1 MNSTFHQKPLAHSE
15 LAEFCNQMY
24 LMLHSGISPL
34 EAISLLLEDAQNKAE
49 HELLSL
55 MLSEL
60 ETTGSF
66 YNAVKE
72 AHVFPSYMLHMTRL
86 GEETGTLDDVM
97 LGLSEHYIREENHNQ
112 MLKSAILYP
121 SVMLGMMI
129 LIIGLLLTKV
139 MPVFSQVFEQLGQQ
153 MTGFSAAL
161 LTTGDILSRYS
172 IAVII
177 LVILAAV
184 CLLRFKDKLPFQK
197 KLQESMAACRFA
209 DGMAIALKS
218 GLTPEQSL
226 ELSKELIEHSGLNLK
241 ILSCEKMMNDGEL
254 LSKALYESHIFSGT
268 HTRLI
273 RVAEKSGMLDEALS
287 QIASDYEYTIQS
299 RLSHL
304 IAMIEPTLVIILSLI
319 VGVILFSVMLPLLG
333 IMTSL

>member
-1 MNSTFHQKPLAHSE
+1 MKPTFHQKTLAYSE

-34 EAISLLLEDAQNKAE
+34 EALSLLLEEAQNTAE
-49 HELLSL
+49 RELLSL

-60 ETTGSF
+60 ETSGSF
-66 YNAVKE
+66 HNAIKE
-72 AHVFPSYMLHMTRL
+72 AEVFPSYMLHMIHL

-97 LGLSEHYIREENHNQ
+97 LGLSEHYIREENHSQ
-112 MLKSAILYP
+112 MLKNALIYP
-121 SVMLGMMI
+121 SLMLGMML

-139 MPVFSQVFEQLGQQ
+139 MPVFNQVFEQLGQQ

-161 LTTGDILSRYS
+161 LSTGDILSRYS

>member
-1 MNSTFHQKPLAHSE
+1 MNPTFHQKPLAHSE

-34 EAISLLLEDAQNKAE
+34 EALSLLLEDAQNIAE
-49 HELLSL
+49 RELLSL

-60 ETTGSF
+60 ETSGSF
-66 YNAVKE
+66 YRSLKE
-72 AHVFPSYMLHMTRL
+72 SKVFPSYMLHMTHL

-97 LGLSEHYIREENHNQ
+97 LGLSEHYIREENHRQ
-112 MLKSAILYP
+112 MIKSALMYP
-121 SVMLGMMI
+121 LLMLGMMI
-129 LIIGLLLTKV
+129 LIICLLLTKV
-139 MPVFSQVFEQLGQQ
+139 MPVFNQVFEQLGQQ

-161 LTTGDILSRYS
+161 LTAGDILSRYS
-172 IAVII
+172 IAFVLFVIFI
-177 LVILAAV
+177 AV
-184 CLLRFKDKLPFQK
+184 CILRFKDKLPFQK
-197 KLQESMAACRFA
+197 KLRESIAACRFA

-226 ELSKELIEHSGLNLK
+226 ELTKEIIEHSGLNQK
-241 ILSCEKMMNDGEL
+241 VLSCEEMLNNGEM

-273 RVAEKSGMLDEALS
+273 RVAEKSGMLDEALLK
-287 QIASDYEYTIQS
+287 IAKDYEYSIQS

-304 IAMIEPTLVIILSLI
+304 IALIEPTLVIILSLI
-319 VGVILFSVMLPLLG
+319 VGIILFSVMLPLLG